1 MSSLSGV
8 SIQGASIGSC
18 GRSAGFGWFD
28 WSFIDVT
35 GAGDPLSTGSVQVPE
50 GQADFGNCKE
60 SEDAVY
66 SGGYQGT
73 YAKKLIGCRDR
84 YTGSTRYF
92 GDYATD
98 NQCPPGQ
105 FPNGPGGAC
114 VSNFCELG
122 YQPAPGGGCEPVK
135 SGTTTPSKPPA
146 TSGGGGGY
154 KAPATP
160 ATVAPPPPVESSFPW
175 KWALAGLLAV
185 SAVGV
190 VVAKKKGYLKNA
202 EEDEDC

>member
-1 MSSLSGV
+1 VIL
-8 SIQGASIGSC
+8 GAAGYKALYEAATNDTECASDETFDYVLGACTKSMATIGS
-18 GRSAGFGWFD
+18 
-28 WSFIDVT
+28 
-35 GAGDPLSTGSVQVPE
+35 
-50 GQADFGNCKE
+50 E
-60 SEDAVY
+60 S
-66 SGGYQGT
+66 GT
-73 YAKKLIGCRDR
+73 
-84 YTGSTRYF
+84 T
-92 GDYATD
+92 
-98 NQCPPGQ
+98 CPPGQ

-135 SGTTTPSKPPA
+135 SDTATPSKPPA

-160 ATVAPPPPVESSFPW
+160 ATAPPPPVESSFPW

-185 SAVGV
+185 GAVGV

-202 EEDEDC
+202 EDDEDC